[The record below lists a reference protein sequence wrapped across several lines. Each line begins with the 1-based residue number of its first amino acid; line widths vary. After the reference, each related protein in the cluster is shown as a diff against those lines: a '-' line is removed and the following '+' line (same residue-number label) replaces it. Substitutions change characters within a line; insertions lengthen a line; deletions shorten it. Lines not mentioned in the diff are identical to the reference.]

1 MVDIIDEKFERLK
14 EIIRDMGSV
23 LVAFSGGV
31 DSTFLL
37 KVAHDELR
45 DKVLALT
52 GVSATYPEHE
62 FEDAK
67 RLTSEIGVRHLII
80 PTNELDMP
88 DFYKNTKRR
97 CYYCKKE
104 LFGICKKKAK
114 DFQLDWVAD
123 GTNYADRED
132 FRPGME
138 AAREIGIR
146 SPLLEAMLT
155 KDEIRILSRKLH
167 LSIWDKPSFACL
179 SSRFPYGTKI
189 TYELLNKVGECERFL
204 RGMEFK
210 QFRVRYHKEI
220 ARIEVD
226 LQEMPRF
233 YDKNTMLKI
242 VTKFKELGFTY
253 ITLDLEGYRTG
264 KMNEASKKDR

>member
-1 MVDIIDEKFERLK
+1 MVDIIDEKFRSLK
-14 EIIRDMGSV
+14 EIIRDIGSV

-62 FEDAK
+62 FDDAK
-67 RLTSEIGVRHLII
+67 RLTSEIGVRHLIV
-80 PTNELDMP
+80 PTKEMDMP
-88 DFYKNTKRR
+88 DFYNNTRRR

-104 LFGICKKKAK
+104 LFGICKEKAK
-114 DFQLDWVAD
+114 DFQLAWVAD

-138 AAREIGIR
+138 AAREAGIR

-155 KDEIRILSRKLH
+155 KDEIRQLSKNLN

-179 SSRFPYGTKI
+179 SSRFPYGTMI
-189 TYELLNKVGECERFL
+189 THKLLNRIDGCERFL
-204 RGMEFK
+204 RDMGFK

-226 LQEMPRF
+226 LKDIPRF
-233 YDKNTMLKI
+233 CDANTTLKI
-242 VTKFKELGFTY
+242 VNKFKEFGFAY
-253 ITLDLEGYRTG
+253 VTLDLEGYKTG
-264 KMNEASKKDR
+264 KMNEA